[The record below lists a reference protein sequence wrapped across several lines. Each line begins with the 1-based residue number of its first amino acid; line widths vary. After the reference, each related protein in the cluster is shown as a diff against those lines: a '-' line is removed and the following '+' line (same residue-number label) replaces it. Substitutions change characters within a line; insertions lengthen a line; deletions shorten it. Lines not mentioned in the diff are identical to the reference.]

1 MGKRLEEEEE
11 EKEKEEVWEKE
22 GSRCR
27 HDKNFMAVVD
37 IDNVINQCLIQVWG
51 RAKK

>member
-11 EKEKEEVWEKE
+11 VWVKE

-27 HDKNFMAVVD
+27 HDKNLMAVV
-37 IDNVINQCLIQVWG
+37 DNVINQCLIQV
-51 RAKK
+51 